1 MLNIRGAGT
10 SGQQTRKK
18 RNQRNNAQRNL
29 KPKDKFPDVKGP
41 PNKHGKRP
49 HMCVRAHIHTH
60 THRHFKGK
68 TSEHHT
74 DTILKFL
81 GKKKKTAKKVRE
93 RSTEIFNR
101 QTTGLL
107 KSNTFWTIQQQG
119 LQF

>member
-60 THRHFKGK
+60 THTGTLRVK
-68 TSEHHT
+68 
-74 DTILKFL
+74 LQ
-81 GKKKKTAKKVRE
+81 
-93 RSTEIFNR
+93 N
-101 QTTGLL
+101 TTQ
-107 KSNTFWTIQQQG
+107 IQS
-119 LQF
+119 